1 MTGLI
6 VFGVALLVV
15 LATSLFK
22 NVDMS
27 SRAKNVIATVLSII
41 GGGLTVVG
49 TNGWDF
55 SGFEAGDVLGTV
67 LIVYGAA
74 QAIYQFI
81 LKGTETDAKLEEVQ
95 VLPTGNGGEV

>member
-1 MTGLI
+1 MTGI
-6 VFGVALLVV
+6 VVFVVAVVVV

-27 SRAKNVIATVLSII
+27 DKVKNVIATILSVI
-41 GGGLTVVG
+41 GGVVTTLG

-55 SGFEAGDVLGTV
+55 AQFEAGDVLGTV

-74 QAIYQFI
+74 QLIYHFI
-81 LKGTETDAKLEEVQ
+81 LKGTAVEAKLAE
-95 VLPTGNGGEV
+95 TGNAHDGVE

>member
-6 VFGVALLVV
+6 VLGVAVLVV

-27 SRAKNVIATVLSII
+27 SRAKNVIATVLSVV
-41 GGGLTVVG
+41 GGVLTVVG

-55 SGFEAGDVLGTV
+55 SGFSGGDVLGTV

-81 LKGTETDAKLEEVQ
+81 LKGTQVDASLEEKK
-95 VLPTGNGGEV
+95 VLPGGGA

>member
-6 VFGVALLVV
+6 VLGVAVLVV

-27 SRAKNVIATVLSII
+27 SRAKNVIATVLSVV
-41 GGGLTVVG
+41 GGVLTVVG

-55 SGFEAGDVLGTV
+55 SGFSGGDVLGTV

-81 LKGTETDAKLEEVQ
+81 LKGTQVDASLEEKKV
-95 VLPTGNGGEV
+95 V